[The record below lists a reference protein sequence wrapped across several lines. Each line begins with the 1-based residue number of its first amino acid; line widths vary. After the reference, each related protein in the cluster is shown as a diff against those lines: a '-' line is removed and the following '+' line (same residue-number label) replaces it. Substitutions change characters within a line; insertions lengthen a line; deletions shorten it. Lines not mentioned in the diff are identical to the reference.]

1 MTLREPGQIAATLP
15 VRLDGPDLKAVG
27 AAFVALA
34 GLDLKRTPG
43 PSLYRSGVRYSREPA
58 GRERWQ
64 LPSETRALGRGD
76 CEDLAVYRVAELRAA
91 GEKAKLLLR
100 RSGPRLWHALVLRG
114 DGTTEDPSAKLGMRG
129 RA

>member
-1 MTLREPGQIAATLP
+1 MKSPGQIAATLP
-15 VRLDGPDLKAVG
+15 IRLDGANLRPIG

-34 GLDLKRTPG
+34 GLDLQRRPG
-43 PSLYRSGVRYSREPA
+43 PALYDSGVRYAREPA

-76 CEDLAVYRVAELRAA
+76 CEDLAVWRVAELRAT

-100 RSGPRLWHALVLRG
+100 RSGNRLWHALVRRG
-114 DGTTEDPSAKLGMRG
+114 NGSIEDPSKKLGMRG